1 MDFRRVTLL
10 SVQSLNVPMRD
21 TASRFMAKVLI
32 SEVVRPATKDAAE
45 YTLDVAQVEGVFQTY

>member
-1 MDFRRVTLL
+1 ML

-32 SEVVRPATKDAAE
+32 SELVRPATKDPAE
-45 YTLDVAQVEGVFQTY
+45 YTLDVAQVEGVFQT